1 MEQFELKSTLRS
13 SGGKGPSRRL
23 RSNGMVPAVL
33 YGAHTDSI
41 LLSIS
46 AKDLET
52 CLKNTNQGHSLIA
65 LSTDDKKRMAMIKS
79 MQIHP
84 VTGRFQHV
92 DFYEVDMNRKVRAKV
107 AVVLKGKAKGVEF
120 GGMLQ
125 QIRRQIEVLC
135 LPSEI
140 PEVIEIDVTSLD
152 IGDAVHAKDIQMP
165 AGAELPDDANFTV
178 ATVLGKKSAGPE
190 VAGEKPAEESAE
202 S

>member
-1 MEQFELKSTLRS
+1 LEQFELKSTLRS
-13 SGGKGPSRRL
+13 SAGKGPARRL
-23 RSNGMVPAVL
+23 RCNGMIPAVL

-41 LLSIS
+41 LLSVS

-52 CLKNTNQGHSLIA
+52 CLKNTHRGHSLIA
-65 LSTDDKKRMAMIKS
+65 LKTDEKERMTMIKS

-84 VTGRFQHV
+84 VTGQFQHV
-92 DFYEVDMNRKVRAKV
+92 DFYEVDMNRKVHVKV
-107 AVVLKGKAKGVEF
+107 AVVLKGKAKGVEL

-125 QIRRQIEVLC
+125 QIRREIEVLC

-140 PEVIEIDVTSLD
+140 PEVIEINVASLD

-165 AGAELPDDANFTV
+165 PGAELADDVNFTV
-178 ATVLGKKSAGPE
+178 ATVLGKKSSGQE
-190 VAGEKPAEESAE
+190 EAGEKSAGESAE

>member
-1 MEQFELKSTLRS
+1 
-13 SGGKGPSRRL
+13 
-23 RSNGMVPAVL
+23 MVPAVL

-46 AKDLET
+46 AKDLEI
-52 CLKNTNQGHSLIA
+52 CLKNTNQGRSLIA
-65 LSTDDKKRMAMIKS
+65 LSTDDKNRMAMIKS

-84 VTGRFQHV
+84 VTGQFQHV
-92 DFYEVDMNRKVRAKV
+92 DFYEVDMNRKVRAIV
-107 AVVLKGKAKGVEF
+107 AIVLKGKAKGVEF

-140 PEVIEIDVTSLD
+140 PEVIEIDVASLD
-152 IGDAVHAKDIQMP
+152 IGDAVHVKDIQMP
-165 AGAELPDDANFTV
+165 PGAELPDDANFTV
-178 ATVLGKKSAGPE
+178 ATVLGKKSTGPE
-190 VAGEKPAEESAE
+190 EAGEKPADESAE